1 MYEAIPQP
9 TRKPTKSTDCPDCG
23 APLKSG
29 YPMKY
34 GWGTMT
40 VYECGK
46 THDDGPGSPCPKK
59 PTPVEAAPVAVV
71 DVAAAPDVLPMAA
84 ADTPNE
90 LTETFPV
97 VLVDGVLQEI
107 KTIPELSKAARL
119 EEVLAHVESFSKMVV
134 TKDDKK
140 GADLADER
148 RKLAKRIRVAASKIC
163 KQERED
169 SVEELK
175 KIQSF
180 WISTDKT
187 IEARMNAV
195 EEHLAAQV
203 KVYNDEKERITKE
216 AQAEKDRIAA
226 EAAAEA
232 KRVLQSKIQR
242 ISDLGGAPNV
252 VEIEAATDE
261 QFEAMVTAA
270 AEAQAKL
277 IAQQEADRIER
288 ERLTELQ
295 RARTVLIEG
304 RTGELLRA
312 GVAAFWKTLDE
323 LADMDAD
330 EFAQK
335 LADSIEAK
343 ALADQEV
350 ENARIE
356 REEKA
361 ERIRTRSA
369 LALAVGWSIDAEWLG
384 TATEAEFQ
392 AHLATATTAKEQ
404 RDRDA
409 AELERL
415 RKDAT
420 ERAENERLAREAQ
433 EKADR
438 EAHEAAEAERIAAE
452 EADRIERERPDKE
465 KALRWLDGIDHE
477 LVIMQPVFAEQ
488 RIADLMSNGLTR
500 VILSLHGLK
509 RELEAA

>member
-1 MYEAIPQP
+1 
-9 TRKPTKSTDCPDCG
+9 
-23 APLKSG
+23 
-29 YPMKY
+29 
-34 GWGTMT
+34 MT
-40 VYECGK
+40 VWTCGK
-46 THDDGPGSPCPKK
+46 TYDDGPGAPCPKK
-59 PTPVEAAPVAVV
+59 PTKTEDAFETLLSAPAAPVEATPVEAV
-71 DVAAAPDVLPMAA
+71 
-84 ADTPNE
+84 
-90 LTETFPV
+90 ETFPV
-97 VLVDGVLQEI
+97 VLVEGVLEEV

-119 EEVLAHVESFSKMVV
+119 EEVLAHIETFSKMVV

-148 RKLAKRIRVAASKIC
+148 RKLAKRIRVAVTKIC
-163 KQERED
+163 KQEREEA
-169 SVEELK
+169 VEELK
-175 KIQSF
+175 KIQGF
-180 WISTDKT
+180 WISTDNT
-187 IEARMNAV
+187 IEARMKAV
-195 EEHLAAQV
+195 EEHLASQV
-203 KVYNDEKERITKE
+203 KVYNDEKDRLARE

-232 KRVLQSKIQR
+232 KRVLQAKIQR
-242 ISDLGGAPNV
+242 LVDLGATPNV
-252 VEIEAATDE
+252 VEIAAATDE
-261 QFEAMVTAA
+261 QFEAMVAAA
-270 AEAQAKL
+270 AEAQAQL
-277 IAQQEADRIER
+277 IAQQEAERIER
-288 ERLTELQ
+288 DRLAEVQ

-312 GVAAFWKTLDE
+312 GVAAWWKTLDE

-343 ALADQEV
+343 ALADQEA

-392 AHLATATTAKEQ
+392 THLATATTAKEQ

-409 AELERL
+409 AELDRL
-415 RKDAT
+415 RKEAA
-420 ERAENERLAREAQ
+420 EREENERLAREAQ

-438 EAHEAAEAERIAAE
+438 EAREAEEAERIAAE

-465 KALRWLDGIDHE
+465 KALAWLDSIAND
-477 LVIMQPVFAEQ
+477 LALMSPVFAEK
-488 RIADLMSNGLTR
+488 RIADMVSNGTTPVL
-500 VILSLHGLK
+500 LALHKLME
-509 RELEAA
+509 ELRAA

>member
-1 MYEAIPQP
+1 MYDQTPQP
-9 TRKPTKSTDCPDCG
+9 TE
-23 APLKSG
+23 L
-29 YPMKY
+29 
-34 GWGTMT
+34 
-40 VYECGK
+40 VVII
-46 THDDGPGSPCPKK
+46 
-59 PTPVEAAPVAVV
+59 PVVAH
-71 DVAAAPDVLPMAA
+71 A
-84 ADTPNE
+84 PNE
-90 LTETFPV
+90 LAELEKVRDGINRYMGADIEKEAKDLLASTDGITVAGHAEGPKAGREATHSAYMK
-97 VLVDGVLQEI
+97 LVRFQTQMIDAGHELYKKPITALGKLLDGR
-107 KTIPELSKAARL
+107 KNELSRMIEERKAALKADRDAYDAT
-119 EEVLAHVESFSKMVV
+119 EKREKAEAAAKALAEK
-134 TKDDKK
+134 
-140 GADLADER
+140 R
-148 RKLAKRIRVAASKIC
+148 AK
-163 KQERED
+163 E
-169 SVEELK
+169 
-175 KIQSF
+175 
-180 WISTDKT
+180 
-187 IEARMNAV
+187 
-195 EEHLAAQV
+195 
-203 KVYNDEKERITKE
+203 E
-216 AQAEKDRIAA
+216 AQ
-226 EAAAEA
+226 AAEA
-232 KRVLQSKIQR
+232 KRVLQARIQR
-242 ISDLGGAPNV
+242 LVDLGATPNV
-252 VEIEAATDE
+252 IELAGATDE

-288 ERLTELQ
+288 DRLAEVQ

-312 GVAAFWKTLDE
+312 GVPAFWKTLDE

-343 ALADQEV
+343 ALADQEA
-350 ENARIE
+350 ENAKIE

-369 LALAVGWSIDAEWLG
+369 LALALGWSIDAEWLG
-384 TATEAEFQ
+384 TATDAEFQ

-409 AELERL
+409 ADLERL

-477 LVIMQPVFAEQ
+477 LVIMQPVFAEP
-488 RIADLMSNGLTR
+488 RINDMVNAGTLAAILQLHKLAD
-500 VILSLHGLK
+500 
-509 RELEAA
+509 ELRAA